1 MPKAQTKKTTKST
14 KRTKTGKV
22 TVGDRVEFKL
32 AGRRVSGRIVED
44 RGNLGARGRRIVAVH
59 TKIGR
64 KNSAVIEIP
73 AEEVRRGAQ
82 PSREKIMPGK
92 KSGKFTRDGID
103 KLAAGKP
110 TVYEIRNKGGKNI
123 YTGSAKKGRVRE
135 RLAEHLPGGKDPVRG
150 GESVR
155 LLQKSSIKE
164 AQKTEARIIQ
174 REKPPQN
181 ERGK

>member
-1 MPKAQTKKTTKST
+1 MPKAQTKKATKS
-14 KRTKTGKV
+14 KRTKTGKLA
-22 TVGDRVEFKL
+22 VGDRVKFKL

-44 RGNLGARGRRIVAVH
+44 RGNLGARGRRIIAVH
-59 TKIGR
+59 TKIA
-64 KNSAVIEIP
+64 KNSSVIEIP
-73 AEEVRRGAQ
+73 AEEVRRDAQ
-82 PSREKIMPGK
+82 HSREKIMPGK

-110 TVYEIRNKGGKNI
+110 AVYEIRNKGGKNI

-181 ERGK
+181 KQGK